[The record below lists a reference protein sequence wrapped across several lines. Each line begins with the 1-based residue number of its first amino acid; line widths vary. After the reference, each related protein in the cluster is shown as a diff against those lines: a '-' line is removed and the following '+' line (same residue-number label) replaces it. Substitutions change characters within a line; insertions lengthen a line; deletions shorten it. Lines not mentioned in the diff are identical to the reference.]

1 MEEMKIVLAKLDAV
15 LGLLREAK
23 QGIGSSYNVENE
35 HDMAN
40 ALSLL
45 TRIGHAEYQLYEIMS
60 LIIKDIDEKKN
71 CECPVCEYKGDKE

>member
-1 MEEMKIVLAKLDAV
+1 MKSVLAKLDEV

-60 LIIKDIDEKKN
+60 LIIQDIDEKKN
-71 CECPVCEYKGDKE
+71 YKRPVCGRMVDRE

>member
-1 MEEMKIVLAKLDAV
+1 MKNVLATLDKV
-15 LGLLREAK
+15 LRLLREAK

>member
-1 MEEMKIVLAKLDAV
+1 MKSVLAKLDEV

-45 TRIGHAEYQLYEIMS
+45 NRIGYIESQTYQLMS
-60 LIIKDIDEKKN
+60 VIINDTRQYKN
-71 CECPVCEYKGDKE
+71 YECPQCGNGKVRDKE

>member
-1 MEEMKIVLAKLDAV
+1 MKNVLAKLNEV

-60 LIIKDIDEKKN
+60 LIIRDIDEKKN
-71 CECPVCEYKGDKE
+71 YERPVCGKMRDKE

>member
-1 MEEMKIVLAKLDAV
+1 MKSVLAKLDEV

-45 TRIGHAEYQLYEIMS
+45 NRIGHAEYQLYEIMS
-60 LIIKDIDEKKN
+60 LIIQDIDEKKN
-71 CECPVCEYKGDKE
+71 YERPVCGDMGDKE

>member
-1 MEEMKIVLAKLDAV
+1 MKSVLAKLDAV

-60 LIIKDIDEKKN
+60 LIIQDIDEKKN
-71 CECPVCEYKGDKE
+71 YERPVCGDMGDKE

>member
-1 MEEMKIVLAKLDAV
+1 MKNVLAKLDKV

-60 LIIKDIDEKKN
+60 LIIQDIDEKKN
-71 CECPVCEYKGDKE
+71 YERPVCGKMRDKE

>member
-1 MEEMKIVLAKLDAV
+1 MKSVLAKLDAV

-45 TRIGHAEYQLYEIMS
+45 TRIGHAEYQLYETMS
-60 LIIKDIDEKKN
+60 LIIQDIDEKKN
-71 CECPVCEYKGDKE
+71 CECPVCGDMGDKE

>member
-1 MEEMKIVLAKLDAV
+1 MKSVLAKLDKV

-60 LIIKDIDEKKN
+60 LIIQDIDEKKN
-71 CECPVCEYKGDKE
+71 YERPVCGKMRDKE

>member
-1 MEEMKIVLAKLDAV
+1 MKNVLAKLDEV

-40 ALSLL
+40 ALNLL
-45 TRIGHAEYQLYEIMS
+45 NRIGHAEYQLYEIMS
-60 LIIKDIDEKKN
+60 LIIQDIDEKKN
-71 CECPVCEYKGDKE
+71 YERPVCGDMGDKE

>member
-1 MEEMKIVLAKLDAV
+1 MKNVLAKLDEV

-60 LIIKDIDEKKN
+60 LIIQDIDEKKN
-71 CECPVCEYKGDKE
+71 YERPVCGYMGDKE

>member
-1 MEEMKIVLAKLDAV
+1 MKNVLAKLDKV

-60 LIIKDIDEKKN
+60 LIIQDIDEKKN
-71 CECPVCEYKGDKE
+71 YERPVCGEMRDKE

>member
-1 MEEMKIVLAKLDAV
+1 MKSVLAKLDQV

-60 LIIKDIDEKKN
+60 LIIQDIDEKKN
-71 CECPVCEYKGDKE
+71 YERPVYGDMGDKK

>member
-1 MEEMKIVLAKLDAV
+1 MKSVLAKLDEV

-60 LIIKDIDEKKN
+60 LIIQDIDEKKN
-71 CECPVCEYKGDKE
+71 YKRPVCGKMVDKE

>member
-1 MEEMKIVLAKLDAV
+1 MMKKVLAKLDEV

-45 TRIGHAEYQLYEIMS
+45 NRIGHAEYQLYEIMS
-60 LIIKDIDEKKN
+60 LIIQDIDEKKN
-71 CECPVCEYKGDKE
+71 YERPVCGKMRDKE

>member
-1 MEEMKIVLAKLDAV
+1 MKNVLAKLDKV

-60 LIIKDIDEKKN
+60 LIIQDIDEKKN
-71 CECPVCEYKGDKE
+71 YGRPVCGKVRDKE

>member
-1 MEEMKIVLAKLDAV
+1 MKNVLAKLDEV

-60 LIIKDIDEKKN
+60 LIIQDIDEKKN
-71 CECPVCEYKGDKE
+71 YERLVYGKVRDKE

>member
-1 MEEMKIVLAKLDAV
+1 MKSVLAKLDEV

-60 LIIKDIDEKKN
+60 LIIQDIDEKKN
-71 CECPVCEYKGDKE
+71 YKRPVCGKMRDKE

>member
-1 MEEMKIVLAKLDAV
+1 MKNVLAKLDEV

-60 LIIKDIDEKKN
+60 LIIQDIDEKKN
-71 CECPVCEYKGDKE
+71 YKRPVCGKMRDKE